1 MVSLVC
7 SLVPCGVA
15 VAVVVDNDTDT
26 NTTSDKVSS
35 KADNQIRALC
45 HHIVWPSY
53 GDFTLHIGNAV
64 QLLFCSSTCLPSA
77 LA

>member
-1 MVSLVC
+1 
-7 SLVPCGVA
+7 
-15 VAVVVDNDTDT
+15 
-26 NTTSDKVSS
+26 
-35 KADNQIRALC
+35 LC